1 LSAAL
6 QSVPALR
13 RGVRRHFDSTRNTPV
28 LMAPERVVVL
38 DDIADA
44 ILAECDG
51 KRSITEIAAILAAR
65 FAAPEAEITTDVLAF
80 FTELSDASLVT
91 L

>member
-1 LSAAL
+1 
-6 QSVPALR
+6 
-13 RGVRRHFDSTRNTPV
+13 
-28 LMAPERVVVL
+28 VL